1 MCLVAFL
8 LPEWVLLSSSRLV
21 TFFVCS
27 GKSVWG
33 YHCVSPTPNNY
44 LNSFVDVPLAK
55 QRLIPWLAAQ
65 SNLTGW
71 LYWYINYGWVHSDI
85 SSGEKAKVAPLA
97 LLDPAGHSTYDA
109 RVSNGAFWTNE
120 DGNWMYPGQHGP
132 LSSLRLEAWRRGL
145 EDRALLALL
154 TPAQRAE
161 LSGRL
166 VRSAS
171 NWTID
176 PRLMEQTRADA
187 AALVG
192 KLAC

>member
-1 MCLVAFL
+1 MRA
-8 LPEWVLLSSSRLV
+8 
-21 TFFVCS
+21 

-33 YHCVSPTPNNY
+33 YHCVSPTPNIY

-97 LLDPAGHSTYDA
+97 LLDPAGHSSYDA